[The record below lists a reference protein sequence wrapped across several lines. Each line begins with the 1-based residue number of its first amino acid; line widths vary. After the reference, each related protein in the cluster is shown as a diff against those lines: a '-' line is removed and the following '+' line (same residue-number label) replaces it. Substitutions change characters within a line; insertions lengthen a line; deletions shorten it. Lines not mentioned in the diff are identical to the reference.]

1 VPRHRTVRFA
11 VLGNSVQRT
20 AASGYPSSRSSALK
34 RRIIV
39 GCLIA
44 LSLVLITVSFRSS
57 ALDGVQGT
65 AAGILRPFEIAADRV
80 SRPFR
85 DAISWVQGL
94 ANAKS
99 ENTKLKRQIA
109 TLNEKLVLDESAVQ
123 ENVQLRAEL
132 DYHGPPSRADFVLK
146 HAAVL
151 TNPQSALDESIT
163 IAAGSRD
170 GIRAGSPVIDSSGGL
185 VGTIDRVRSSIARVT
200 LLTQGQNVTAVD
212 LNNPGA
218 TGIVRGGGGAGD
230 VLVFDRVSKAA
241 NVAVGNIVISAGS
254 LGKGARFPSIFP
266 RGLRIGTVSSVN
278 NNDVET
284 FKTIQVDPFVD
295 FSSLQSVIVL
305 VPRAGPGG

>member
-1 VPRHRTVRFA
+1 MPRHRTVRFA

-34 RRIIV
+34 RRIVV

-65 AAGILRPFEIAADRV
+65 AAGILRPFEVAADRV

-85 DAISWVQGL
+85 DTISWVQGL

-99 ENTKLKRQIA
+99 ENAKLKRQIA
-109 TLNEKLVLDESAVQ
+109 TLNEKIVLDESAVQ

-132 DYHGPPSRADFVLK
+132 DYHGPPSRADFDLK

-305 VPRAGPGG
+305 VPRPGPGG

>member
-85 DAISWVQGL
+85 DTISWVQGL

-99 ENTKLKRQIA
+99 ENAKLKRQIA

-123 ENVQLRAEL
+123 ENVQLRSEL